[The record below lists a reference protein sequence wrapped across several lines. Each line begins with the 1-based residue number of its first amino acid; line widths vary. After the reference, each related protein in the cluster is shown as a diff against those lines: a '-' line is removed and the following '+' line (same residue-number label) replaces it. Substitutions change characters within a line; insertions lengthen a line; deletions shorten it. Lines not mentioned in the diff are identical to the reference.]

1 MLQSSDDVRKCFPVV
16 SMSRYCLCAVLC
28 CWMYVVPVWAA
39 WDEPA
44 GPWQQV
50 VEQDGIRID
59 VRPMQGTNVMAFR
72 GQMLVHA
79 RLQSLVALV
88 QDTDNIP
95 TWMHRIKRVTITQ
108 TIDDHDFNVYMQLH
122 SPWPFRDRDAWLHT
136 TFRQNSKTGVV
147 TVHSDSVEGG
157 EGLAQ
162 GCVRMPKM
170 TTEWVFTPLPNGV
183 VRVLFTGFGL
193 PGGVVPD
200 WAVNLV
206 VTDLPFGSLRNMQRQ
221 ILRVR
226 YQQARFPGI
235 DERISDHSP
244 NSR

>member
-1 MLQSSDDVRKCFPVV
+1 MRL
-16 SMSRYCLCAVLC
+16 YGLLAVFLFC
-28 CWMYVVPVWAA
+28 ISVLPASA
-39 WDEPA
+39 SWDQPI

-50 VEQDGIRID
+50 VDQDGIRID
-59 VRPMQGTNVMAFR
+59 VRPMLGTNVMAFR
-72 GQMLVHA
+72 GQMKVHA

-88 QDTDNIP
+88 QDTENIP
-95 TWMHRIKRVTITQ
+95 VWMHRIKRVTITQ
-108 TIDDHDFNVYMQLH
+108 TIDDQDFNVYMQLH

-136 TFRQNSKTGVV
+136 TFRQDMKTGVV
-147 TVHSDSVEGG
+147 TVHSDTVDGG
-157 EGLAQ
+157 EGLSQ

-170 TTEWVFTPLPNGV
+170 TTEWVFTPEQDG
-183 VRVLFTGFGL
+183 RVAVTFTGFGL

-226 YQQARFPGI
+226 YQGARFPGI
-235 DERISDHSP
+235 QEITTLKHPVPAAQDTE
-244 NSR
+244 SR